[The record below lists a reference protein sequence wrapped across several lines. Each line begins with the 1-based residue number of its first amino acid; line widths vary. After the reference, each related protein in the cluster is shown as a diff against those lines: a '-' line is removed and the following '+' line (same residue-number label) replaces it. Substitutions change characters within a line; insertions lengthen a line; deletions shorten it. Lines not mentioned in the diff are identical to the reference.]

1 MAIKYESALKW
12 GDVFY
17 LKNDPDQFEYCL
29 IGIALWPGKPQ
40 LVLRHSGEFQV
51 EVYEAETTREP
62 NIRKKLAID
71 DNPETSP
78 DDEET

>member
-1 MAIKYESALKW
+1 MAIKYDRELKW
-12 GDVFY
+12 GDIFY

-29 IGIALWPGKPQ
+29 VGIILWPGKPQ

-62 NIRKKLAID
+62 DMKKRLNIENNNNN
-71 DNPETSP
+71 NPEP
-78 DDEET
+78 DAE